1 MKVRL
6 IRNITR
12 WFDSTISLKAGLVV
26 IACLDMPWPRLL
38 LGERTESLEHPDFDT
53 SGQDY
58 EHLGTTKVFTKW
70 KLEFVLTIYC
80 VFYLLYVIKKS

>member
-26 IACLDMPWPRLL
+26 IACLDMP
-38 LGERTESLEHPDFDT
+38 
-53 SGQDY
+53 
-58 EHLGTTKVFTKW
+58 
-70 KLEFVLTIYC
+70 
-80 VFYLLYVIKKS
+80 